1 MRKIGLTGGIGS
13 GKSTVAAMLVA
24 QGLPLIDADALS
36 RAATQVGGL
45 AISPIR
51 AAFGDDMIAADG
63 SLNRDAMRQ
72 AMLANA
78 NANAKAR
85 LEAILHPLI
94 GQQIDLELKLAHEA
108 GAQIAILD
116 IPLLVEGG
124 ARWRSR
130 VDAVWVVD
138 CQPQTQISRVKARS
152 GWPMAQIEAVMA
164 AQASRLQRLAAADV
178 VIFNENISLS
188 ELEQQVLALLKSLK
202 LPANA

>member
-24 QGLPLIDADALS
+24 QGLPLIDADAMS
-36 RAATQVGGL
+36 RAATQIGGL

-72 AMLANA
+72 AMLAD
-78 NANAKAR
+78 ANAKAR

-164 AQASRLQRLAAADV
+164 AQASRVQRLAAADV

>member
-24 QGLPLIDADALS
+24 RGLPLIDADALS
-36 RAATQVGGL
+36 RAATQIGGL
-45 AISPIR
+45 AIPPIR
-51 AAFGDDMIAADG
+51 TAFGDDMIAADG

-72 AMLANA
+72 AMLAD
-78 NANAKAR
+78 ANAKSR
-85 LEAILHPLI
+85 LEGILHPLI

-164 AQASRLQRLAAADV
+164 AQASRVQRLAAADV

>member
-72 AMLANA
+72 AMLAD
-78 NANAKAR
+78 ANAKAR

-108 GAQIAILD
+108 GSQIAVLD

-164 AQASRLQRLAAADV
+164 AQASRVQRLAAADA

>member
-24 QGLPLIDADALS
+24 QGMPLIDADALS
-36 RAATQVGGL
+36 RAATQIGGL
-45 AISPIR
+45 AIPPIR
-51 AAFGDDMIAADG
+51 ATFGDDMVAADG

-72 AMLANA
+72 AMLAD
-78 NANAKAR
+78 ANAKAR
-85 LEAILHPLI
+85 LEGILHPLI
-94 GQQIDLELKLAHEA
+94 GQQIDLELKLAQEA
-108 GAQIAILD
+108 GAEIVVLD

-164 AQASRLQRLAAADV
+164 TQASRVQRLAAADA

>member
-24 QGLPLIDADALS
+24 QGLPLIDADGLS

-45 AISPIR
+45 AIPEIR
-51 AAFGDDMIAADG
+51 RAFGDGMIALDG

-72 AMLANA
+72 AMLIDANV
-78 NANAKAR
+78 KAR
-85 LEAILHPLI
+85 LEGILHPLI

-108 GAQIAILD
+108 GAQIAVLD

-124 ARWRSR
+124 SRWRSR

-138 CQPQTQISRVKARS
+138 CSQARS
-152 GWPMAQIEAVMA
+152 GWPETQIEAVMA
-164 AQASRLQRLAAADV
+164 AQASRVQRLAAADA
-178 VIFNENISLS
+178 VIFNEGISLP
-188 ELEQQVLALLKSLK
+188 ELEQRVLTLLKSFK
-202 LPANA
+202 LSAHG